1 MGPSDVVFM
10 EKRRGPRTDPWV
22 TPVTSW
28 GALDSSPCWK
38 TYQWI
43 SAVTT
48 HHTTNCLL
56 LYSVCVQLQLQES
69 EDVYVQSEKRISQL
83 KSSLD
88 DKEREANSTAQ
99 KLEEVLAASTGKEHT
114 IKQLE
119 EAVQRYHSFV

>member
-1 MGPSDVVFM
+1 MLKDL
-10 EKRRGPRTDPWV
+10 
-22 TPVTSW
+22 PVNKW
-28 GALDSSPCWK
+28 G
-38 TYQWI
+38 
-43 SAVTT
+43 

-88 DKEREANSTAQ
+88 DKEREASSTAQ

-119 EAVQRYHSFV
+119 EAVQRYYSFV